1 MLFWKGQ
8 DFATIKRE
16 GQNVD
21 RKTLI
26 SLLALAAMAVTS
38 PTATFAR
45 GSHYR
50 TRAPYGPVYVG
61 YRPYADSCLTVRYR
75 VATPYGWRIACRS
88 DYWAW
93 WQQ

>member
-1 MLFWKGQ
+1 
-8 DFATIKRE
+8 
-16 GQNVD
+16 VD

-26 SLLALAAMAVTS
+26 SLLALTVMAVTS
-38 PTATFAR
+38 PTAIFAR
-45 GSHYR
+45 GSHHR
-50 TRAPYGPVYVG
+50 THGPYGPPYDG

-75 VATPYGWRIACRS
+75 VATPYGWRVTCRS